1 MTRST
6 VLLTLALTATPSFAL
21 AQQAT
26 PPTQPAPS
34 AVESEGGS
42 EVGDEGPDI
51 VVQGTRPPG
60 SVVGDIP
67 PEQQLSQAD
76 IRSYGVGSVTELLA
90 ELSPQIRSDRGSGGA
105 PVVLID
111 GRRISGFQ
119 EIRDLP
125 TEAIQRVDI
134 LPEEVALKYGYR
146 ADQKVVNFVL
156 RKRFRAATVELADR
170 LATAGGR
177 NAPQAELDLLKLARG
192 GRMNLHLE
200 YQAANALTEDERGIQ
215 RTPTPFAL
223 GGNVVGVGGAAID
236 PALGTAT
243 IAGVPGVTPTLS
255 DFVGTAGRANVTDV
269 TPYRTLLPETRTFNA
284 NATYARSIGKVS
296 ATVNG
301 TLGTTTSD
309 SMLGLPTVALTLP
322 AGNAFSPFANTV
334 AVDRAVEGDYR
345 PLAQHASTVAAH
357 FGTVLNGTIG
367 TWQWSV
373 TGAYDHSE
381 AKTFTDTGLDTR
393 DFQARLNANDPT
405 ANPFGALTPGA
416 IGPLP
421 SNFGYSVSNE
431 TQVDALFTGSLFKL
445 PAGDVSTSVHVGG
458 DINDFSSRS
467 FRAGLTSTGAV
478 SRRTGSGQLN
488 LDVPIASRT
497 KDVLG
502 AIGSLSINGNFAV
515 DQLSDFGTLKTIGY
529 GLNWSPIVPVRI
541 IASVTDQD
549 GAPTPQQLGNPQIT
563 TPNIAVFD
571 YVRGENAVVT
581 TLSGGNPNLRASS
594 SHTVKIG
601 ATIKPWSTKQL
612 TMTANYV
619 QGRVE
624 NPIVAFPTA
633 TAAIEAAFPDRFT
646 RDGDGVLQRL
656 DTRPINFAETSRS
669 ELRWGINFS
678 APLKSKLQ
686 KQFEAFRAGTGPNP
700 FAGLRPPGSGR
711 GGRPGDAPGAAG
723 AGGPG
728 GPGAGPGGGGPGG
741 GGGRGFGGGGRGNAG
756 GRLQFA
762 LYHTWHFTNRVL
774 VQQGGP
780 ALDLLNGDAIGSS
793 GGQPRHELEGQ
804 AGYNNN
810 GLGVRFSANWQS
822 ATDVNGGTIGNP
834 QALRF
839 SGLGTVGV
847 RLFGDLGQR
856 LDLVKAHP
864 WVRGMRVA
872 VSVDNL
878 FDTRQRVT
886 DANGTTPVA
895 YQPGYLNPLGRT
907 VRLSVRKLFF

>member
-6 VLLTLALTATPSFAL
+6 VLLTLALAATPSFAL

-26 PPTQPAPS
+26 VPAQAAPPVTEAG
-34 AVESEGGS
+34 EGGTDAG
-42 EVGDEGPDI
+42 EDGPDI
-51 VVQGTRPPG
+51 VVQGARPPG

-67 PEQQLSQAD
+67 PEQQLSPAD

-111 GRRISGFQ
+111 GKRISGFQ

-177 NAPQAELDLLKLARG
+177 NAPQAELDLLKIART
-192 GRMNLHLE
+192 GRLNLHLE
-200 YQAANALTEDERGIQ
+200 YQGANALTEDERGIV

-223 GGNVVGVGGAAID
+223 GGNVVGLGGAAID

-243 IAGVPGVTPTLS
+243 IAGVPGTTPTLA
-255 DFVGTAGRANVTDV
+255 DFAGTAGRPNSTDV
-269 TPYRTLLPETRTFNA
+269 TRYRTLLPETQTFNA

-296 ATVNG
+296 ATING

-309 SMLGLPTVALTLP
+309 SLLGLPTVALTLP
-322 AGNAFSPFANTV
+322 AGNPFSPFANTV
-334 AVDRAVEGDYR
+334 VVDRALSGDYL
-345 PLAQHASTVAAH
+345 PLSQHASTVAAH
-357 FGTVLNGTIG
+357 FGTVLNGTVG
-367 TWQWSV
+367 SWQWSV
-373 TGAYDHSE
+373 TGGYDHSE
-381 AKTFTDTGLDTR
+381 AKTFTNTGLDASG
-393 DFQARLNANDPT
+393 FQARLSANDPS
-405 ANPFGALTPGA
+405 ANPFGLLTPGM

-421 SNFGYSVSNE
+421 SNFGYSVSND

-445 PAGDVSTSVHVGG
+445 PAGDVTTSIHVGG
-458 DINDFSSRS
+458 DITDFSSRS
-467 FRAGLTSTGAV
+467 LRAGLTSTGAV
-478 SRRTGSGQLN
+478 SRKTGSGQLN
-488 LDVPIASRT
+488 LDVPIASRA

-502 AIGSLSINGNFAV
+502 AIGSLSVNGNFAL
-515 DQLSDFGTLKTIGY
+515 DELSDFGTLKTIGY
-529 GLNWSPIVPVRI
+529 GLNWSPVVPLRI

-563 TPNIAVFD
+563 TPNVAVFD
-571 YVRGENAVVT
+571 YVLGQNAVVT
-581 TLSGGNPNLRASS
+581 TLSGGNPNLRASN
-594 SHTVKIG
+594 SHTVKVG
-601 ATIKPWSTKQL
+601 ATLKPWSTKQL
-612 TMTANYV
+612 TLSANYV
-619 QGRVE
+619 QARVE

-633 TAAIEAAFPDRFT
+633 TAAIEEAFPDRFL
-646 RDGDGVLQRL
+646 RDTSGVLQRL

-669 ELRWGINFS
+669 ELRWGVNFS

-686 KQFEAFRAGTGPNP
+686 KQIEAFRAGTGPNP
-700 FAGLRPPGSGR
+700 FAGMR
-711 GGRPGDAPGAAG
+711 RPGGGAGAGEGPGAGRG

-728 GPGAGPGGGGPGG
+728 GPGGG

-780 ALDLLNGDAIGSS
+780 ALDLLNGDAIGAS

-810 GLGVRFSANWQS
+810 GLGVRMSANWQS

-834 QALRF
+834 QNLRF

-847 RLFGDLGQR
+847 RFFGDLGQR

-864 WVRGMRVA
+864 WMRGMRVA

-907 VRLSVRKLFF
+907 VRLSIRKLFL

>member
-6 VLLTLALTATPSFAL
+6 VLLTLALAATPSFAL

-26 PPTQPAPS
+26 PPTRPATP
-34 AVESEGGS
+34 VPETSEGGT
-42 EVGDEGPDI
+42 EVGEDGPDI
-51 VVQGTRPPG
+51 VVQGSRPPG

-67 PEQQLSQAD
+67 PEQQLSPAD

-111 GRRISGFQ
+111 GKRISGFQ

-156 RKRFRAATVELADR
+156 RKRFRAATLELADR

-177 NAPQAELDLLKLARG
+177 NAPQAELDLLKIARS
-192 GRMNLHLE
+192 GRLNLHLE
-200 YQAANALTEDERGIQ
+200 YQGANALTENERGIV
-215 RTPTPFAL
+215 RTPTPFAIA
-223 GGNVVGVGGAAID
+223 GNVVGVGGAAID

-243 IAGVPGVTPTLS
+243 IAGVPGSNPTLA
-255 DFVGTAGRANVTDV
+255 DFAATAGRANTTDV
-269 TPYRTLLPETRTFNA
+269 TRYRTLLPETQTFNA

-296 ATVNG
+296 ATING
-301 TLGTTTSD
+301 TLGTTNSD
-309 SMLGLPTVALTLP
+309 SLLGLPTVALTVP
-322 AGNAFSPFANTV
+322 AGNPFSPFANTV
-334 AVDRAVEGDYR
+334 VVDRALTGDYR
-345 PLAQHASTVAAH
+345 PLAQHAQTVSAH
-357 FGTVLNGTIG
+357 FGTVLNGTVG
-367 TWQWSV
+367 TWQWSL
-373 TGAYDHSE
+373 TGAYDHGE
-381 AKTFTDTGLDTR
+381 AKTFTDTGLDPSA
-393 DFQARLNANDPT
+393 FQARLLANDPT
-405 ANPFGALTPGA
+405 ANPFGMLTPGV

-431 TQVDALFTGSLFKL
+431 TQIDALFTGSLFKL
-445 PAGDVSTSVHVGG
+445 PAGDVTTSIHLGG

-478 SRRTGSGQLN
+478 SRKTGSGQLN
-488 LDVPIASRT
+488 LDVPIASRA

-502 AIGSLSINGNFAV
+502 SIGSLSVNGNVAV

-529 GLNWSPIVPVRI
+529 GLNWSPIVPLRI

-571 YVRGENAVVT
+571 YVLGQNAVVT

-594 SHTVKIG
+594 SHTLKVG
-601 ATIKPWSTKQL
+601 ATVKPWSTKQL
-612 TMTANYV
+612 TLSANYV
-619 QGRVE
+619 QARVE

-646 RDGDGVLQRL
+646 RDASGVLQRL

-678 APLKSKLQ
+678 APLKSRLQ
-686 KQFEAFRAGTGPNP
+686 KQIEAFRAGTGPNP
-700 FAGLRPPGSGR
+700 FAGLRRPGGDR
-711 GGRPGDAPGAAG
+711 PGEAGPGAGGR
-723 AGGPG
+723 GPG
-728 GPGAGPGGGGPGG
+728 GPG

-822 ATDVNGGTIGNP
+822 STDVNGGTLGNP
-834 QALRF
+834 QNLRF

-864 WVRGMRVA
+864 WMRGVRVA

-907 VRLSVRKLFF
+907 VRLSIRKLFL